1 MTVYAYEAIQQ
12 TRSQILK
19 AAEMLINYPSTPKV
33 EEATQILTSLW
44 SQFLEKEKIYSIDSL
59 VFNIFVQDFKNL
71 STQAHRDE
79 LIRLRDELSG
89 KASHWHSYAIKNDLT
104 ESMSDS
110 IKTIY
115 GILHGT
121 FKEYKK
127 ILENDLD
134 EDSDI
139 LGELL
144 EDLHLS
150 CYQKQ
155 PAESLVE
162 LLVFQACHMLLMLPV
177 PPRKI
182 IDVYDEESKWGSF
195 GNGSTTINI
204 EDQINHIGYLLQ
216 KIKGELAVFV
226 DVHIVSEGFLFSVR

>member
-1 MTVYAYEAIQQ
+1 MTFNTYETVHQ
-12 TRSQILK
+12 TRSQILTV
-19 AAEMLINYPSTPKV
+19 AEILINYPSTPKA
-33 EEATQILTSLW
+33 EDATQILTSLW
-44 SQFLEKEKIYSIDSL
+44 SKFLEKEKIYSIDSL
-59 VFNIFVQDFKNL
+59 VFNIFVQDFKNPN
-71 STQAHRDE
+71 TQAHRDE

-89 KASHWHSYAIKNDLT
+89 KTSHWHSYAIKNNLT

-115 GILHGT
+115 GILQNA

-127 ILENDLD
+127 ILEHEFDKD
-134 EDSDI
+134 IDI
-139 LGELL
+139 LGEFL
-144 EDLHLS
+144 EELHLS

-155 PAESLVE
+155 PAESLGE

-182 IDVYDEESKWGSF
+182 IGICDEESKWGNF
-195 GNGSTTINI
+195 GNDSTTVSI

-216 KIKGELAVFV
+216 KIKGELVVFV
-226 DVHIVSEGFLFSVR
+226 DVHIVSEGFLFSAR